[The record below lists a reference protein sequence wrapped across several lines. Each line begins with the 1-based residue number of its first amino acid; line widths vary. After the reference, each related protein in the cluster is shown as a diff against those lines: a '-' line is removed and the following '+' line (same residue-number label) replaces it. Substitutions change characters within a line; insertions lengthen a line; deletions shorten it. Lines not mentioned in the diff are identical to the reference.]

1 MTSAPGSY
9 RARRAF
15 PLLALAAIAL
25 AFVALVALSSVVLRG
40 ARLDLTDKGL
50 YTLSPGTQAILD
62 KVEEPIHLTLYY
74 SEHATRDLQQFRVFA
89 ARVRELLE
97 EIAARSGGDVT
108 FEVIDPEP
116 FSEDEDQAAAYGLQ
130 AIPLGSTGDKLYFGL
145 VGTNSTD
152 GETTMPFIQPDKEA
166 FLEYDVAKLVSTLGV
181 DSRPVVALISG
192 LPTGPSMDPSGR
204 PDPGWVVDRQI
215 AELFE
220 LRRLQ
225 GAISSIADDVDLL
238 MVVHPK
244 DLSDDALYAIDQFVL
259 KGGRLLVFV
268 DPDSE
273 ADASAIDPLDPLS
286 VDIPRASDLP
296 ALFAA
301 WGIQYDPT
309 RVVLD
314 DRHALQVQ
322 PDPNGPPVRHLAVLG
337 LGKEALNQGDV
348 VSAELATL
356 NLSSAGA
363 LSLAKESPLTMDAL
377 AQSSGASMLAPVATV
392 RENAGTPDALRD
404 GFKPGG
410 SPFVL
415 AARFGGE
422 LDTAFPARDGA
433 GHVAHSTQPAN
444 IIVVADTDVLS
455 DRLWVQSSSFLG
467 QPVYD
472 PFANNGDFVF
482 NAVDNL
488 VGNGDLIAIRTRAAA
503 SRPFEKV
510 ESLRRA
516 AEQRSRAKE
525 QELQQRIDELEAQ
538 LSALQQPGADGQAQP
553 LTVEQQAQVARFQDE
568 RLRMRREL
576 RQVQHRLN
584 ADIEALGTKLKL
596 LNILGMPAL
605 VALAALLVAWRRWA
619 RRRPA
624 DA

>member
-1 MTSAPGSY
+1 M
-9 RARRAF
+9 RRAY

-25 AFVALVALSSVVLRG
+25 AFVALVSLSSVALRG

-50 YTLSPGTQAILD
+50 YTLSPGTLAILG
-62 KVEEPIHLTLYY
+62 KVDEPIHLKLYY

-108 FEVIDPEP
+108 FEMIDPLP

-181 DSRPVVALISG
+181 DARPVVALISG

-204 PDPGWVVDRQI
+204 PNPGWVVDRQI

-225 GAISSIADDVDLL
+225 GAISTIADDVDLL
-238 MVVHPK
+238 MIVHPK

-273 ADASAIDPLDPLS
+273 ADTSAIDPLDPLS

-296 ALFAA
+296 ELFAA

-309 RVVLD
+309 RIVLD

-348 VSAELATL
+348 VSAELASL

-363 LSLAKESPLTMDAL
+363 LSLAKESTLEMDAL
-377 AQSSGASMLAPVATV
+377 AQSSGASMLVPVETV
-392 RENAGTPDALRD
+392 RLNAGDPDVLRD

-410 SPFVL
+410 APFVL

-422 LDTAFPARDGA
+422 LATAFPGRTGA
-433 GHVAHSTQPAN
+433 GHVARSTAPAN
-444 IIVVADTDVLS
+444 LIVVADTDVLS
-455 DRLWVQSSSFLG
+455 DRLWVQASDFLG

-503 SRPFEKV
+503 SRPFTKV
-510 ESLRRA
+510 EALRRG
-516 AEQRSRAKE
+516 AEQRYRAKE

-538 LSALQQPGADGQAQP
+538 LSALQQPGADGQAQA
-553 LTVEQQAQVARFQDE
+553 LTLAQQAQVARFQDE

-596 LNILGMPAL
+596 INILGVPAL
-605 VALAALLVAWRRWA
+605 VALAALFVGWRRWA

-624 DA
+624 GT

>member
-1 MTSAPGSY
+1 MANEPSRPF
-9 RARRAF
+9 ARRSY
-15 PLLALAAIAL
+15 PLLALAIVAL
-25 AFVALVALSSVVLRG
+25 AFVALVALSSVALRG

-50 YTLSPGTQAILD
+50 YTLSDGTLGILG
-62 KVEEPIHLTLYY
+62 KVEEPIQLKLFY

-89 ARVRELLE
+89 GRVRELLE
-97 EIAARSGGDVT
+97 EIAARSGGKVT
-108 FEVIDPEP
+108 LEVIDPEP
-116 FSEDEDQAAAYGLQ
+116 FSEAEDQAAAYGLQ

-166 FLEYDVAKLVSTLGV
+166 FLEYDVAKLVSTLSV
-181 DSRPVVALISG
+181 DTRPVVAMISG

-204 PDPGWVVDRQI
+204 ANPGWVIDRQI

-220 LRRLQ
+220 VRRLQ
-225 GAISSIADDVDLL
+225 GALTDIAGDVDLL
-238 MVVHPK
+238 VVIHPK
-244 DLSDDALYAIDQFVL
+244 DLGDDALYAIDQFVL
-259 KGGRLLVFV
+259 RGGRLLVFV

-296 ALFAA
+296 RLFAA

-322 PDPNGPPVRHLAVLG
+322 PDPNAPPVRHLAVLG
-337 LGKEALNQGDV
+337 LGKEAMNQDDV
-348 VSAELATL
+348 VSAELASV
-356 NLSSAGA
+356 NVSSAG
-363 LSLAKESPLTMDAL
+363 SLALARESTLAMEAL
-377 AQSSGASMLAPVATV
+377 VQSSGASALAPVAKV
-392 RENAGTPDALRD
+392 RENVAAPERLRD
-404 GFKPGG
+404 GFKPAGD
-410 SPFVL
+410 PFVL
-415 AARFGGE
+415 AARFAGE
-422 LDTAFPARDGA
+422 LVTAFPDRSGE
-433 GHVAHSTQPAN
+433 GHLAKSAAPAN

-455 DRLWVQSSSFLG
+455 DRLWVQASDFLG

-472 PFANNGDFVF
+472 PFANNGDLVF

-488 VGNGDLIAIRTRAAA
+488 VGNGDLIAVRTRAAA

-510 ESLRRA
+510 EALRRG
-516 AEQRSRAKE
+516 AEQRYRAKE
-525 QELQQRIDELEAQ
+525 QELQQQIDELEAQ
-538 LSALQQPGADGQAQP
+538 LSQLQQTGADGQAMA
-553 LTVEQQAQVARFQDE
+553 LTLEQQAQVSRFQDE

-584 ADIEALGTKLKL
+584 ADIEALGNRLKL
-596 LNILGMPAL
+596 INIVGMPAL
-605 VALAALLVAWRRWA
+605 VALVALIVGGRRWA
-619 RRRPA
+619 RRRA
-624 DA
+624 AGT